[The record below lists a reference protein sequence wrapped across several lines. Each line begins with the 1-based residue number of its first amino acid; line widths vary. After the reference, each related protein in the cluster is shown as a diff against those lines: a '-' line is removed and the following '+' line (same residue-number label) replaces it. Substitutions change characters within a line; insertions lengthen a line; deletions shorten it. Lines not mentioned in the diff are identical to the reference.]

1 MFETVYIN
9 WKHRNAFHLVW
20 VRVKRG
26 YGRTDGQT
34 DGYPDERT
42 DRRISGRTD
51 IRTDGR
57 TDVRTDERVKHGY
70 ESKTR
75 MRG

>member
-1 MFETVYIN
+1 M
-9 WKHRNAFHLVW
+9 NAFLNEIKCLCIR

-26 YGRTDGQT
+26 YGRTDG
-34 DGYPDERT
+34 
-42 DRRISGRTD
+42 RISGR
-51 IRTDGR
+51 ISG
-57 TDVRTDERVKHGY
+57 RTDERVKHGY